1 MTEPLTMADHNGQD
15 DLGPI
20 ANRGRHR
27 RGPIDESWRHDRIG
41 AARRGENPSVLARM
55 RTGWAV
61 IGDSQH
67 LPGYCV
73 LLYDGDDV
81 EHLMDLPR
89 AEQVAFL
96 SDMALLGEAVF
107 AACNGLDPAFRRINY
122 EVLGNSMRQLHAHV
136 HARYAWEPEQYRVG
150 PVWRYP
156 ADVRNA
162 PENLLGD
169 QHDGLHEAIAV
180 ALERVMADAYG
191 TI

>member
-1 MTEPLTMADHNGQD
+1 MIEPLMTAD
-15 DLGPI
+15 DLGPTV
-20 ANRGRHR
+20 NRGRHR
-27 RGPIDESWRHDRIG
+27 RTPADDAWRHDRIG
-41 AARRGENPSVLARM
+41 AARRGENPTVLARM

-73 LLYDGDDV
+73 LLYDGDEV

-89 AEQVAFL
+89 SEQVAFL

-107 AACNGLDPAFRRINY
+107 AACNGQDPAFRRINY

-136 HARYAWEPEQYRVG
+136 HARYAWEPEKYRIG
-150 PVWRYP
+150 TVWRYP
-156 ADVRNA
+156 SEVRDA
-162 PENLLGD
+162 PEHLLGD
-169 QHDGLHEAIAV
+169 QHDGLHERIAL
-180 ALERVMADAYG
+180 ALERAMADAYG

>member
-1 MTEPLTMADHNGQD
+1 MVADDSFGQD
-15 DLGPI
+15 NGGS
-20 ANRGRHR
+20 ASSGRHR
-27 RGPIDESWRHDRIG
+27 RAPSDESWRHDRIG
-41 AARRGENPSVLARM
+41 AARRGENPTVLARM

-73 LLYDGDDV
+73 LLYDGDDI

-107 AACNGLDPAFRRINY
+107 DACNSRDPAFRRINY

-136 HARYAWEPEQYRVG
+136 HARYAWEPEQYRIG
-150 PVWRYP
+150 TVWRYP
-156 ADVRNA
+156 AEVRNA
-162 PENLLGD
+162 PEQLLAD
-169 QHDGLHEAIAV
+169 QHDDLYERIAA
-180 ALERVMADAYG
+180 ALQRVMNEAYG
-191 TI
+191 I